1 MIDKEVVEKRVDII
15 DENMRYLHE
24 VRDIDE
30 KDFISNFEKIQ
41 ASKHSLQETMEACLD
56 IANHI
61 MAAEGFP
68 RAEEYGQFFTTL
80 AERGII
86 DKSLG
91 RKLSEMAKFRN
102 LLVHRYSQISSRE
115 LYRILNENLGDIE
128 EYVKEILRFIAKE

>member
-1 MIDKEVVEKRVDII
+1 
-15 DENMRYLHE
+15 
-24 VRDIDE
+24 
-30 KDFISNFEKIQ
+30 
-41 ASKHSLQETMEACLD
+41 MEACLD

-91 RKLSEMAKFRN
+91 EKLSEMAKFRN
-102 LLVHRYSQISSRE
+102 LLVHRYSRISSKE
-115 LYRILNENLGDIE
+115 LYRILNENLVDIE